1 MQVQQVTPE
10 LLVGDIGTSG
20 DFYRNA
26 FGLELEVLYS
36 VKGRPQYAQLG
47 DGGIKVFLNRQP
59 DRGILQSGMP
69 PAKLWF
75 VVSSVDTLHA
85 RLRRQGFE
93 VQDVEETA
101 YGTKEFMFDDP
112 DGYRI
117 GIQEL
122 NN

>member
-10 LLVGDIGTSG
+10 LLVGGIGTSG

-26 FGLELEVLYS
+26 LGLELEVLYN

-47 DGGIKVFLNRQP
+47 DGGIKVFL
-59 DRGILQSGMP
+59 
-69 PAKLWF
+69 
-75 VVSSVDTLHA
+75 
-85 RLRRQGFE
+85 
-93 VQDVEETA
+93 ETA

-112 DGYRI
+112 GGYRI